1 METVFKLPA
10 RLAVMLAVCANGV
23 LAQAPTQAPSK
34 PAGGCAELTEVKAR
48 LEMAEKRLND
58 WPNLARYRDENAKV
72 LDPAKNEQRVV
83 FMGDSITDMWVQPR
97 FGGFFPGKPYIGRG
111 ISGQTTPQMLIRF
124 RPDVIALQPKV
135 VVILA
140 GTNDLAGNTGPITLE
155 ETEGNLAS
163 MAELARANGIRVVL
177 SSVLPVS
184 NYGHDRDGNP
194 LDMRAKRPP
203 EKILELNAWIKKY
216 AAVNDHSCLNYFSAM
231 VDEHGLLKKELSED
245 GLHPIT
251 AGYAV
256 MAPLAE
262 KAIQLALHEIP
273 ASSHLFQAPVP
284 VAKQTEQERL
294 RELYGLYYVE
304 LGEQGSG
311 ETALVISPDGKPIAP
326 KENDPD
332 APTEPGILTNGQHFK
347 FAWSPLTLQD
357 FSFRT
362 VNVNRSEYSFQ
373 GKFRRERVDEI
384 PDVPYLE
391 GVLTEKRDSNILR
404 AKRVHFGHAVIF

>member
-140 GTNDLAGNTGPITLE
+140 GTNDIAGNTGPMTVEQIE
-155 ETEGNLAS
+155 ANLVS
-163 MAELARANGIRVVL
+163 MAELAKTNKIRVVL
-177 SSVLPVS
+177 ASVLPVS
-184 NYGHDRDGNP
+184 NYGHDRQGNP
-194 LDMRAKRPP
+194 LDMRINRPP
-203 EKILELNAWIKKY
+203 EKIVQLNAGIKRY
-216 AAVNDHSCLNYFSAM
+216 AEANGHTYLDYFSAM
-231 VDEHGLLKKELSED
+231 VDPQGLLQQDLSED
-245 GLHPIT
+245 GLHPN
-251 AGYAV
+251 AKGYAV
-256 MAPLAE
+256 MSPLAE
-262 KAIQLALHEIP
+262 QAIRVAL
-273 ASSHLFQAPVP
+273 
-284 VAKQTEQERL
+284 K
-294 RELYGLYYVE
+294 
-304 LGEQGSG
+304 
-311 ETALVISPDGKPIAP
+311 
-326 KENDPD
+326 
-332 APTEPGILTNGQHFK
+332 
-347 FAWSPLTLQD
+347 
-357 FSFRT
+357 
-362 VNVNRSEYSFQ
+362 
-373 GKFRRERVDEI
+373 
-384 PDVPYLE
+384 
-391 GVLTEKRDSNILR
+391 KR
-404 AKRVHFGHAVIF
+404 H